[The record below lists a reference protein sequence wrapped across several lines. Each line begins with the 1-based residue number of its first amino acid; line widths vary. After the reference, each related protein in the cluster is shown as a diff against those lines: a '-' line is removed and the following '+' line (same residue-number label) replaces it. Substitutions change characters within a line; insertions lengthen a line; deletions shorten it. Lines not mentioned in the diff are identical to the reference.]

1 MKEHWKVQNCCL
13 IPQPGAEP
21 ARPIL
26 QDARFCQTRDFCESR
41 SLLKISNVRTWRET
55 MQETVQEYTE
65 RLLSYSEGKDPLRSQ
80 QAAPI
85 KLAALL
91 KGKTGKQLTSRPA
104 PDKWSVAEIVAHLA
118 DAELAISWRL
128 RQVLANNAIPI
139 QAYDQDLWA
148 KTFNYA
154 RRDPRQSLANFRTLR
169 EANIALL
176 KSVPRK
182 LWDNYGVHAERGNES
197 VNHVVKMV
205 AGHDLNHLRQVEAI
219 LKNSKEKNGRQKKR
233 A

>member
-1 MKEHWKVQNCCL
+1 M
-13 IPQPGAEP
+13 P
-21 ARPIL
+21 
-26 QDARFCQTRDFCESR
+26 
-41 SLLKISNVRTWRET
+41 
-55 MQETVQEYTE
+55 ETVQEYTQ
-65 RLLSYSEGKDPLRSQ
+65 RLLSYAGEKDPLRLQ
-80 QAAPI
+80 QAAPK

-91 KGKTGKQLTSRPA
+91 KGRNSKQLMRRPE

-154 RRDPRQSLANFRTLR
+154 KRDPKQSLANFTALR

-176 KSVPRK
+176 KSVSRK
-182 LWDNYGVHAERGNES
+182 LWENYGVHQERGNES
-197 VNHVVKMV
+197 VNHVVRMV
-205 AGHDLNHLRQVEAI
+205 AGHDLNHLQQIEKI
-219 LKNSKEKNGRQKKR
+219 LKARR
-233 A
+233 

>member
-1 MKEHWKVQNCCL
+1 
-13 IPQPGAEP
+13 
-21 ARPIL
+21 
-26 QDARFCQTRDFCESR
+26 
-41 SLLKISNVRTWRET
+41 
-55 MQETVQEYTE
+55 MQETVQEYTQ
-65 RLLSYSEGKDPLRSQ
+65 RLLSYSEGKDPLRLQ

-91 KGKTGKQLTSRPA
+91 KGRTGKQLTRRPA

-128 RQVLANNAIPI
+128 RQILANNAIPI
-139 QAYDQDLWA
+139 QAYDPDLWA

-154 RRDPRQSLANFRTLR
+154 RRDPRQSLANFRILR

-182 LWDNYGVHAERGNES
+182 LWENYGVHAERGNES
-197 VNHVVKMV
+197 VKHVVNMV

-219 LKNSKEKNGRQKKR
+219 LKNAKEKDRREKKR